1 MSTIYGLTG
10 GVGMGKSTAAKLL
23 AKAGLPVVDSD
34 ELAREMV
41 QPGQLALKEIRE
53 AFGDEFIKDDGQLD
67 RVKMA
72 ARVFSDDVAREQ
84 LEGIIH
90 PRVRERWQICVS
102 EWRSAGNS
110 GVVVI
115 PLLYEVNA
123 EATFDNVLCVACT
136 SGTQRQRLCERGLSE
151 EQIEQRIAAQLP
163 VTEKMERA
171 DHVLWNEGGLE
182 ALRAQLKQLGCSG
195 RSRT

>member
-23 AKAGLPVVDSD
+23 AKAGLPAVDSD

-123 EATFDNVLCVACT
+123 EANFDNVLCVACT

-182 ALRAQLKQLGCSG
+182 ALRAQLKQLDCSE

>member
-10 GVGMGKSTAAKLL
+10 GVGMGKSTAAKLF

-34 ELAREMV
+34 ELAREVV
-41 QPGQLALKEIRE
+41 QPGQPALKEIRE
-53 AFGDEFIKDDGQLD
+53 AFGGEFIKDDGQLD
-67 RVKMA
+67 RAKMA
-72 ARVFSDDVAREQ
+72 ARVFSDDIAREQ

-90 PRVRERWQICVS
+90 PRVRERWQVCNN
-102 EWRSAGNS
+102 EWRSAGDR

-123 EATFDNVLCVACT
+123 EANFDNVLCVACT
-136 SGTQRQRLCERGLSE
+136 RGTQCQRLFERGLSE
-151 EQIEQRIAAQLP
+151 EQIEQRIATQLP
-163 VTEKMERA
+163 ITEKMERA

-182 ALRAQLKQLGCSG
+182 ALRAQLKQLNCTG